1 MTPSPI
7 RTAPPPRPVPGPG
20 LAVTLAEATRTV
32 RARPQPRTLLDRVTL
47 HLPAGEFIGIVGA
60 SGSGKST
67 LIKALAGHVKLTSG
81 EVRFDGVPYS
91 ADRLSRDR
99 RVAYLPQD
107 VIVHEPLTPQSALSF
122 AARLRGLGDPT
133 PETIRAALER
143 VGMEE
148 RATVPIER
156 LSGGQRK
163 RIALAI
169 ELLGNPGLIL
179 LDEAT
184 SGLDPATE
192 ADMMSLFRSLADE
205 GRTVICVTHSPGR
218 LQQCDR
224 IVVMAEGAC
233 VFHGPPVH
241 ATPFFGVR
249 SLEGI
254 YSALAA
260 STADVWQ
267 KKFFAA
273 NAARLAI
280 PPSASAPSA
289 TDSAP
294 PPAPTITQTAILTSR
309 YARLQLA
316 DYRAL
321 LLQLAQAPAIG
332 LMVGATFGDIRSR
345 FAEQHA
351 ADARQVLFVLVV
363 AVLWCA
369 GAASA
374 REVVKELAV
383 IRHESRFGLDLRAY
397 LASKFALLGT
407 LALVQATILLLMV
420 RWLAHI
426 PGPLETQLLVVGLT
440 ALAGAA
446 LGLLVSSSVGTSE
459 RAMTLLPVAL
469 IGLAVFS
476 GGLARLAGASLGLAR
491 FLSPAYWSLDGLKA
505 PLVSGLRNATY
516 PGAPGE
522 FQAPILGSGGPLAL
536 DIAALLVQIVLM
548 FVAAFLALRTR
559 LKT

>member
-7 RTAPPPRPVPGPG
+7 RTVPPPPPAPGPG
-20 LAVTLAEATRTV
+20 LSVTLAEATRSV
-32 RARPQPRTLLDRVTL
+32 RVRTLLDRVTL
-47 HLPAGEFIGIVGA
+47 HLPAGEFVGVVGA

-67 LIKALAGHVKLTSG
+67 LVKALAGLMKLTSG
-81 EVRFDGVPYS
+81 EVRFNNVPCS
-91 ADRLSRDR
+91 AEQLRTDR

-107 VIVHEPLTPQSALSF
+107 VIVHEPLTPAEAIGY
-122 AARLRGLGDPT
+122 AAKLRGLGSPT
-133 PETIRAALER
+133 SEQIHAALER
-143 VGMEE
+143 VGMKE
-148 RATVPIER
+148 RAAVPIER

-169 ELLGNPGLIL
+169 ELLGDPGLIL

-192 ADMMSLFRSLADE
+192 GDMMSLFRSLADE
-205 GRTVICVTHSPGR
+205 GRTVLCVTHSPAR

-224 IVVMAEGAC
+224 ILVMAEGAC
-233 VFHGPPVH
+233 VFHGPP
-241 ATPFFGVR
+241 ALAPAFFGVR
-249 SLEGI
+249 SLEAL
-254 YSALAA
+254 YTALAA
-260 STADVWQ
+260 SPADVWQ
-267 KKFFAA
+267 KKFFTA

-280 PPSASAPSA
+280 PPSASAPA
-289 TDSAP
+289 LVETIASAP
-294 PPAPTITQTAILTSR
+294 ALSQTVVLTTR
-309 YARLQLA
+309 YGRLQLS
-316 DYRAL
+316 DFRAV

-351 ADARQVLFVLVV
+351 ADSRQVLFVLVV

-383 IRHESRFGLDLRAY
+383 IRHESRFGLDLRSY
-397 LASKFALLGT
+397 FASKLAILGALALL
-407 LALVQATILLLMV
+407 QATILLLMV
-420 RWLAHI
+420 RWLSHLT
-426 PGPLETQLLVVGLT
+426 GPLETQLVVVGLT
-440 ALAGAA
+440 ALAGVA

-459 RAMTLLPVAL
+459 RAMTLLPIAL

-476 GGLARLAGASLGLAR
+476 SGLARLSGPALWTAR
-491 FLSPAYWSLDGLKA
+491 LLSPAYWSLDGLKA
-505 PLVSGLRNATY
+505 PLASSLRNATY

-522 FQAPILGSGGPLAL
+522 FQPPILGSGGPVWL
-536 DIAALLVQIVLM
+536 DLAALSVQAALM
-548 FVAAFLALRTR
+548 LTLAWLALRTR
-559 LKT
+559 LKS